1 MGLALVELS
10 ISLTNRQNTKVDYM
24 LKAIEFEI
32 LRAVKASGLVK
43 IPLPRQPVRVATLLD
58 EDAFKRDQFLI
69 HNRTVFLED
78 RIHDWDW
85 REGALRYYTR
95 VADCADVLVVY
106 QIADEEQSVRFG
118 SKTGKPLAPLV
129 EPKS

>member
-1 MGLALVELS
+1 
-10 ISLTNRQNTKVDYM
+10 M

-43 IPLPRQPVRVATLLD
+43 IPLSRQPVRVATLLD
-58 EDAFKRDQFLI
+58 ERAFKRDQFLI

-85 REGALRYYTR
+85 RDGAFRYYTR

-106 QIADEEQSVRFG
+106 QIADEDPPVRFD
-118 SKTGKPLAPLV
+118 SMTGMPLAPPV
-129 EPKS
+129 EPES